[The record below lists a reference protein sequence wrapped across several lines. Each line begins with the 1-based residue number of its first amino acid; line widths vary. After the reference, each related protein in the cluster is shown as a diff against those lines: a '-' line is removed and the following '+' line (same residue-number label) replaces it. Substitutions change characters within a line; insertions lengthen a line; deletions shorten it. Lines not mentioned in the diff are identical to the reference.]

1 MKKEKI
7 PLYFTLA
14 RIYLVPV
21 ILFFMLFPAIQK
33 EIDLGTTQCFEILAT
48 VFFILASITDYFD
61 GYYARKLNAV
71 SNFGKFMDPIADKI
85 LVSSILVALIFLKRI
100 DPFMVIIIMARDTF
114 IGGIRSVAAAE
125 KLIIDAKPAG
135 KWKTAM
141 QMVAMPLLILGNSFL
156 QNLSLIFVG
165 QIVMW
170 ISTILSITSGWDYYQ
185 AYQNSQN
192 KKAAN

>member
-21 ILFFMLFPAIQK
+21 ILFFMIFPTTKPTESTTNIQMF
-33 EIDLGTTQCFEILAT
+33 DLLAT
-48 VFFILASITDYFD
+48 FFFIIASMTDYFD

-100 DPFMVIIIMARDTF
+100 DPYMVIIIMARDTF

-125 KLIIDAKPAG
+125 NLIIDAKPAG

-141 QMVAMPLLILGNSFL
+141 QMVAMPLLILGNSFF
-156 QNLSLIFVG
+156 QSYSPILIG

-170 ISTILSITSGWDYYQ
+170 VSTVLSVTSGWEYYQ
-185 AYQNSQN
+185 AYQESQN
-192 KKAAN
+192 KKR